1 MISTKRLKAI
11 AHLLPELA
19 RECQQRV
26 ADQFK
31 VFVQQELQRQHHTGR
46 SIYGDTYPKPK
57 KGNQPMFD
65 TGELEGGYNEV
76 GIEQFARLAVKNNI
90 DLDLIKNDSEH
101 TVVNS
106 DGLHPHLPD
115 DRGMPKR
122 WADKLAQIKRAE
134 ERRFVEKVNK
144 L

>member
-1 MISTKRLKAI
+1 MISTKRLKTI

-31 VFVQQELQRQHHTGR
+31 FFIQQELQRQHHTGR
-46 SIYGDTYPKPK
+46 SIYDDTYPKPK

-65 TGELEGGYNEV
+65 TGELEGGYEV
-76 GIEQFARLAVKNNI
+76 TVTRGGKQLLVDNV
-90 DLDLIKNDSEH
+90 SEH
-101 TVVNS
+101 TIVNS

>member
-1 MISTKRLKAI
+1 MISTKRLKTI

-65 TGELEGGYNEV
+65 TGELEGGYEV
-76 GIEQFARLAVKNNI
+76 TVTRGGKQLLVDNV
-90 DLDLIKNDSEH
+90 SEH

>member
-1 MISTKRLKAI
+1 MISTKRLKTI

-65 TGELEGGYNEV
+65 TGELEGGYEV
-76 GIEQFARLAVKNNI
+76 TVTRGGKQLLVDNV
-90 DLDLIKNDSEH
+90 SEH

-134 ERRFVEKVNK
+134 ERRFVEKVNR

>member
-65 TGELEGGYNEV
+65 TGELEGGYVVTVTRGGKQLLVDNV
-76 GIEQFARLAVKNNI
+76 
-90 DLDLIKNDSEH
+90 SEH

>member
-1 MISTKRLKAI
+1 MISTKRLKTI

-65 TGELEGGYNEV
+65 TGELEGGYEV
-76 GIEQFARLAVKNNI
+76 TVTRGGKQLLVDNV
-90 DLDLIKNDSEH
+90 SEH

-106 DGLHPHLPD
+106 DGLHPHMPD

>member
-1 MISTKRLKAI
+1 MISTKRLKTI

-65 TGELEGGYNEV
+65 TGELEGGYEV
-76 GIEQFARLAVKNNI
+76 TVMRGGKQLLVDNV
-90 DLDLIKNDSEH
+90 SEH
-101 TVVNS
+101 TIVNS
-106 DGLHPHLPD
+106 DGLHSHLPD

>member
-1 MISTKRLKAI
+1 MISTKGLKTI

-65 TGELEGGYNEV
+65 TGELEGGYEV
-76 GIEQFARLAVKNNI
+76 TVTRGGKQLLVDNV
-90 DLDLIKNDSEH
+90 SEH
-101 TVVNS
+101 TIVNS